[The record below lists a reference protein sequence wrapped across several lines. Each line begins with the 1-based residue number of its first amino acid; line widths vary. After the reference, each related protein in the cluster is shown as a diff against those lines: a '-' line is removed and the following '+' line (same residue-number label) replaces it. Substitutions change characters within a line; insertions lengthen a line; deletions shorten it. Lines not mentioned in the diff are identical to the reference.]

1 MAPVLAGH
9 RGRLAGALSLAL
21 VAMLIQVAMP
31 AVIRQ
36 AVDRSLVARV
46 SPLWPYVAG
55 LLALGGARAGLT
67 YLYRNGLF
75 KLAWG
80 IDTDLRVLLFD
91 RVSSLDWTYF
101 DRVASGQLISRANS
115 DIRSVQL
122 YLAFAPLVLMTVLQ
136 FVVAVAYML
145 TIDVGLTVVAVATL
159 PAVYWFGVRL
169 RDQTFPLSWISQSRQ
184 AEVAGVVDE
193 NIAGVR
199 VVRSFAA
206 EQQQVTEMARA
217 ATRLRWA
224 NIRTADSRS
233 RLNPLIENLPRLSMA
248 GVVGYGGWLVIQGR
262 VTEGTLF
269 AFTAYVTQLQVPF
282 RTLGLFLMLGT
293 RARASAQRIYEV
305 LDEQPRVADRPGAV
319 DLIDAVGRLSF
330 EGVTF
335 RYGGADGDR
344 GAVLE
349 DFTLEVPAG
358 QTVALVGRTG
368 SGKSTVGRLLGR
380 FYDVEAGAVR
390 IDGHDVRDLTQ
401 VSLRAHVAFAF
412 DDPFLFSVPI
422 RDNIA
427 YSRPD
432 ADLAAVREAARD
444 AQADGFIDALP
455 QGYDTAVGERGYT
468 LSGGQRQRVALARV
482 LLANPPVL
490 VLDDAT
496 SAIDAEV
503 EALIHDAL
511 RRRLHRRTTVLVAHR
526 LSTITLADR
535 VVLLE
540 GGRVV
545 ADGTHAELLA
555 REPRYA
561 AVLATVDDAEDPAG
575 DVTNDP
581 ADQPVAG

>member
-1 MAPVLAGH
+1 M
-9 RGRLAGALSLAL
+9 
-21 VAMLIQVAMP
+21 
-31 AVIRQ
+31 
-36 AVDRSLVARV
+36 
-46 SPLWPYVAG
+46 
-55 LLALGGARAGLT
+55 
-67 YLYRNGLF
+67 
-75 KLAWG
+75 
-80 IDTDLRVLLFD
+80 
-91 RVSSLDWTYF
+91 
-101 DRVASGQLISRANS
+101 
-115 DIRSVQL
+115 
-122 YLAFAPLVLMTVLQ
+122 
-136 FVVAVAYML
+136 
-145 TIDVGLTVVAVATL
+145 
-159 PAVYWFGVRL
+159 
-169 RDQTFPLSWISQSRQ
+169 
-184 AEVAGVVDE
+184 VDE

-224 NIRTADSRS
+224 NVRTADSRS

-305 LDEQPRVADRPGAV
+305 LDERPRVADRPGAV
-319 DLIDAVGRLSF
+319 DLIDAVGELSF
-330 EGVTF
+330 EHVTF
-335 RYGGADGDR
+335 RYGGTDGDR
-344 GAVLE
+344 QTVLE
-349 DFTLEVPAG
+349 DFSLEVPPG

-401 VSLRAHVAFAF
+401 VSLRAQVAFAF

-427 YSRPD
+427 YGRPD
-432 ADLAAVREAARD
+432 AALAEVQEAARD
-444 AQADGFIDALP
+444 AQADGFVDALP
-455 QGYDTAVGERGYT
+455 QGYDTVVGERGYT

-511 RRRLHRRTTVLVAHR
+511 AAAIAPAHHPPRGPPPVDHRPGRPGGAAGGGQGGGRRHPRRTAGPRAPLRRRAGHRGGRGRSRRRRGGERYRHRHRRPPPPP
-526 LSTITLADR
+526 SADR
-535 VVLLE
+535 PV
-540 GGRVV
+540 GG
-545 ADGTHAELLA
+545 
-555 REPRYA
+555 
-561 AVLATVDDAEDPAG
+561 
-575 DVTNDP
+575 
-581 ADQPVAG
+581 